1 MLKQSL
7 RIVEGRLQSCGKEDA
22 QVLVYVKPDE
32 IEQQYLIHRL
42 RVDEHTLASSLDPD
56 ELARLEFEPD
66 HAVAIFKRPRHYT
79 AADHFLFKVLSVGAF
94 LFKDQ
99 LIVTL
104 SEDTAIFDGK
114 ASSQVHSPLDVF
126 LRMIYRSIFHFLE
139 HLRLIHSL
147 SDEVERAIN
156 ESSDNRSLLNLF
168 VLEKGLVYFL
178 SAIQSNGMLIA
189 RLKASQVRLGLTE
202 GQIEFLE
209 DLQIE
214 NNQCFS
220 QAKIYSDILS
230 GMMDARVSMV
240 GNNLNVLMKRLAII
254 TAILGL
260 LNIPASMGGMSEFSR
275 FFVDSLGVTPGA
287 AYGLFV
293 LGMGALGWVCYRI
306 LAFFQ
311 IFAVETVPGRFSS
324 RPKA

>member
-1 MLKQSL
+1 V
-7 RIVEGRLQSCGKEDA
+7 I
-22 QVLVYVKPDE
+22 
-32 IEQQYLIHRL
+32 
-42 RVDEHTLASSLDPD
+42 
-56 ELARLEFEPD
+56 
-66 HAVAIFKRPRHYT
+66 
-79 AADHFLFKVLSVGAF
+79 
-94 LFKDQ
+94 
-99 LIVTL
+99 L

-114 ASSQVHSPLDVF
+114 AYSRMSSPLDVL
-126 LRMIYRSIFHFLE
+126 LRMIYRSIYHFLE
-139 HLRLIHSL
+139 HLRMIHTL
-147 SDEVERAIN
+147 SDEVERSIN

-189 RLKASQVRLGLTE
+189 RLKGSHVRLGLNDE
-202 GQIEFLE
+202 QLEFIE

-275 FFVDSLGVTPGA
+275 YVVEGVEMAPGV
-287 AYGLFV
+287 AYCLFV
-293 LGMGALGWVCYRI
+293 LGMVALGWGCYRI
-306 LAFFQ
+306 LAVFQ
-311 IFAVETVPGRFSS
+311 VFAVETVPGPFSRRRKS
-324 RPKA
+324 VEGGAPPQVESVPGSCAAPPT